1 MAFDD
6 LDFGALPICLIC
18 DFSLQHLDSQK
29 HSSRHLSASN
39 QLKKKKLGSYS
50 WHQIY
55 DNIHSREEIP
65 TIILKA
71 DIHRI
76 YQVIY
81 AMKKS
86 KVGDRESWEESFD
99 L

>member
-1 MAFDD
+1 MSF
-6 LDFGALPICLIC
+6 LCGVWILRNI
-18 DFSLQHLDSQK
+18 HLDICQ
-29 HSSRHLSASN
+29 HPVSS
-39 QLKKKKLGSYS
+39 KKKLGSYS

-81 AMKKS
+81 ALKKS
-86 KVGDRESWEESFD
+86 KVGDKESWEESFD